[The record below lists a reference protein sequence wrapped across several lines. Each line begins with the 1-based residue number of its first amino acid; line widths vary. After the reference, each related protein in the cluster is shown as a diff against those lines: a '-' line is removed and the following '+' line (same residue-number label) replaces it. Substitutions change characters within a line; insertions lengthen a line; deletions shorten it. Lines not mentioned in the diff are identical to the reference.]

1 MDNFFQTLKNL
12 GPIRLA
18 AMGIVA
24 FSLLGFFTFM
34 TTRMTSSQMS
44 LLYSDLDSQDSSAI
58 ARKLEAMKIPFDISP
73 DGKTM
78 KVATDMVGKA
88 RMAAAGEG
96 LPRGGS
102 IGYEIFD
109 QKEGFGTTTFVQNI
123 NHLRALEG
131 ELARTISTLSS
142 VTQARVHLVLPQR
155 ELFSRTETHAS
166 ASVFLRLR
174 AGGVAPE
181 QVIAIQN
188 LIAAAVPQLR
198 TDQISI
204 VDDKGNLLAKPKS
217 AESVAGGAGGGA
229 DNQGDMRQSFELM
242 QSKKIEDLLGQ
253 SIGFGKVRAKVSAD
267 MDFDRITT
275 QSEIFDPESQVVRS
289 QQTVSEDSKNAEGT
303 TGAAVTVQN
312 NLPTG
317 IEQGGGAGGGSNNS
331 TNRTEETLNYE
342 INKTVRSQVRDAG
355 QVRRQS
361 VAVVVDGKY
370 EMEKDKDGKEVKDG
384 KQIYIPRTG
393 EEMEQIKALVRSAV
407 NFEATRG
414 DTVEVI
420 NLQFQQAEAM
430 PDQPL
435 MDMMFGVP
443 KEDLFH
449 LVEILVMAGIGVLV
463 LLLVV
468 RPLLNRILESASAA
482 GSSGGQGDGNNAL
495 AGGGNMAQLAGPS
508 GSGGAMSQGLL
519 ESDGEDNALEQMI
532 DIGKV
537 EGRVKASSLRKIGE
551 IVEKH
556 PEESVGILRNWIYQ
570 ETR

>member
-58 ARKLEAMKIPFDISP
+58 ARKLEALKIPFDVSG
-73 DGKTM
+73 DGKTI
-78 KVATDMVGKA
+78 KVSSDMVGKA

-131 ELARTISTLSS
+131 ELSRTISTLSS

-181 QVIAIQN
+181 QVVAIQN

-217 AESVAGGAGGGA
+217 AENVAGGGSGGA
-229 DNQGDMRQSFELM
+229 DNQDDMRLNFEQAQSR
-242 QSKKIEDLLGQ
+242 KVEDLLGQ

-275 QSEIFDPESQVVRS
+275 QSEIFDPDSQVVRS
-289 QQTVSEDSKNAEGT
+289 QQTVTEDSKNAEGSSGT
-303 TGAAVTVQN
+303 AVTVQN

-317 IEQGGGAGGGSNNS
+317 IEQGGSSGGNSNNS
-331 TNRTEETLNYE
+331 NNRTEETLNYE
-342 INKTVRSQVRDAG
+342 INKTVRNQVREAG
-355 QVRRQS
+355 QVRHLS

-370 EMEKDKDGKEVKDG
+370 EPEKDKDGKDVKDG
-384 KQIYIPRTG
+384 KPVYVPRSAD
-393 EEMEQIKALVRSAV
+393 EMEQIKALVRSAV
-407 NFEATRG
+407 NFEASRG

-420 NLQFQQAEAM
+420 NLQFQQAEAA
-430 PDQPL
+430 PEQQL
-435 MDMMFGVP
+435 IDMMFGVP

-449 LVEILVMAGIGVLV
+449 LIEILVMAGIGVLV

-468 RPLLNRILESASAA
+468 RPLLNRILESA
-482 GSSGGQGDGNNAL
+482 NT
-495 AGGGNMAQLAGPS
+495 AGGGGNNDGSNALTGGSMAQLSGPS
-508 GSGGAMSQGLL
+508 GSGGALSQGLL
-519 ESDGEDNALEQMI
+519 ESEGEDNALEQMI

>member
-44 LLYSDLDSQDSSAI
+44 LLYNDLDSQDSSAI
-58 ARKLEAMKIPFDISP
+58 GRKLEGMKIPFDISP
-73 DGKTM
+73 DGKTI
-78 KVATDMVGKA
+78 KVASDMVGKA

-109 QKEGFGTTTFVQNI
+109 QKESFGTTTFVQNI

-142 VTQARVHLVLPQR
+142 VTAARVHLVLPQR
-155 ELFSRTETHAS
+155 ELFSRTETHAT
-166 ASVFLRLR
+166 ASVFLRPR
-174 AGGVAPE
+174 ASGVSPE
-181 QVIAIQN
+181 QVVAIQN

-204 VDDKGNLLAKPKS
+204 VDDKGNLLAKPKTNETANGS
-217 AESVAGGAGGGA
+217 AGGGET
-229 DNQGDMRQSFELM
+229 DMRLGFELLHAR
-242 QSKKIEDLLGQ
+242 KIEDLLSQ

-275 QSEIFDPESQVVRS
+275 QSEIFDPDSQVVRS
-289 QQTVSEDSKNAEGT
+289 QQTVTEEGKNSEGGNNE
-303 TGAAVTVQN
+303 AVSVQN
-312 NLPTG
+312 NLPAG
-317 IEQGGGAGGGSNNS
+317 IDQGGAGTSGGSNN
-331 TNRTEETLNYE
+331 TNNRSEETLNYE
-342 INKTVRSQVRDAG
+342 INKTVRNQVREAG
-355 QVRRQS
+355 QVRRLS
-361 VAVVVDGKY
+361 VAVVVDGRY
-370 EMEKDKDGKEVKDG
+370 EMEKDAEGKDKKDG
-384 KQIYIPRTG
+384 KQIYVPRTT
-393 EEMEQIKALVRSAV
+393 EEMDQLKALVRSAV
-407 NFEATRG
+407 NFDANRG
-414 DTVEVI
+414 DTVEVV
-420 NLQFQQAEAM
+420 NLPFQQAEASA
-430 PDQPL
+430 DQPL

-468 RPLLNRILESASAA
+468 RPLLNRVLEAANTLGAA
-482 GSSGGQGDGNNAL
+482 GSSGGNDAL
-495 AGGGNMAQLAGPS
+495 TGGGNVAQLSGP
-508 GSGGAMSQGLL
+508 GGGGALSQGLRASGEE
-519 ESDGEDNALEQMI
+519 ESALEQMI
-532 DIGKV
+532 DIGRV

-551 IVEKH
+551 LVEKH
-556 PEESVGILRNWIYQ
+556 PEESVSILRNWIYQ
-570 ETR
+570 ENR

>member
-1 MDNFFQTLKNL
+1 MDNFFLTLKNL
-12 GPIRLA
+12 GPLRLA

-78 KVATDMVGKA
+78 KVSSDMVGKA

-131 ELARTISTLSS
+131 ELSRTISTLSS

-174 AGGVAPE
+174 AGGVAPA
-181 QVIAIQN
+181 QVVAIQN

-217 AESVAGGAGGGA
+217 AESVATGGGGA
-229 DNQGDMRQSFELM
+229 DNQGDLRLNFEQAQSR
-242 QSKKIEDLLGQ
+242 KIEDLLGQ
-253 SIGFGKVRAKVSAD
+253 SLGFGKVRAKVSAD

-289 QQTVSEDSKNAEGT
+289 QQTVSEESKNAEGGDGT
-303 TGAAVTVQN
+303 AVTVQN

-317 IEQGGGAGGGSNNS
+317 IEQSGSAGSGTNNS
-331 TNRTEETLNYE
+331 NNRTEETLNYE
-342 INKTVRSQVRDAG
+342 INKTVRSQVREAG

-361 VAVVVDGKY
+361 IAVAVDGKY
-370 EMEKDKDGKEVKDG
+370 EMEKDKDGKEVKEG

-393 EEMEQIKALVRSAV
+393 EEMEQIKALVRSSV
-407 NFEATRG
+407 NFDATRG
-414 DTVEVI
+414 DTIEVI
-420 NLQFQQAEAM
+420 NIQFQQAEAQAE
-430 PDQPL
+430 QPL

-482 GSSGGQGDGNNAL
+482 GASGGGNAEGGNAL
-495 AGGGNMAQLAGPS
+495 TGGNMAQLAGPS

-519 ESDGEDNALEQMI
+519 ESSGEDNALEQMI

>member
-58 ARKLEAMKIPFDISP
+58 ARKLEALKIPFDVSG
-73 DGKTM
+73 DGKTI
-78 KVATDMVGKA
+78 KVSSDMVGKA

-131 ELARTISTLSS
+131 ELSRTISTLSS

-217 AESVAGGAGGGA
+217 AENVAGGGSGGA
-229 DNQGDMRQSFELM
+229 DNQDDMRLNFEQAQSR
-242 QSKKIEDLLGQ
+242 KVEDLLGQ

-275 QSEIFDPESQVVRS
+275 QSEIFDPDSQVVRS
-289 QQTVSEDSKNAEGT
+289 QQTVTEDSKNAEGSSGT
-303 TGAAVTVQN
+303 TAVTVQN

-317 IEQGGGAGGGSNNS
+317 IEQGGSSGGNSNNS
-331 TNRTEETLNYE
+331 NNRTEETLNYE
-342 INKTVRSQVRDAG
+342 INKTVRNQVREAG
-355 QVRRQS
+355 QVRRLS

-370 EMEKDKDGKEVKDG
+370 EPEKDKDGKDVKDG
-384 KQIYIPRTG
+384 KPVYIPRSAD
-393 EEMEQIKALVRSAV
+393 EMEQIKALVRSAV
-407 NFEATRG
+407 NFEASRG

-420 NLQFQQAEAM
+420 NLQFQQAEAA
-430 PDQPL
+430 PEQQL
-435 MDMMFGVP
+435 IDMMFGVP

-449 LVEILVMAGIGVLV
+449 LIEILVMAGIGVLV

-468 RPLLNRILESASAA
+468 RPLLNRILESANTA
-482 GSSGGQGDGNNAL
+482 GAGNSESSNAL
-495 AGGGNMAQLAGPS
+495 TGGSMAQLAGPN
-508 GSGGAMSQGLL
+508 GSGGALSQGLL
-519 ESDGEDNALEQMI
+519 ESEGEDNALEQMI

>member
-12 GPIRLA
+12 GPLRLA

-34 TTRMTSSQMS
+34 TTRMTSSKMS
-44 LLYSDLDSQDSSAI
+44 LLYSDLDGQDSSAI
-58 ARKLEAMKIPFDISP
+58 ARKLEAMKIPFDIAP
-73 DGKTM
+73 DGKTI

-131 ELARTISTLSS
+131 ELSRTISTLSS

-174 AGGVAPE
+174 AGGIAPT
-181 QVIAIQN
+181 QVTAIQN

-217 AESVAGGAGGGA
+217 AESVATGGGGGA
-229 DNQGDMRQSFELM
+229 DNQGDMRINYEQAQSR
-242 QSKKIEDLLGQ
+242 KIEELLAQ
-253 SIGFGKVRAKVSAD
+253 SVGYGKVRAKVSVD

-275 QSEIFDPESQVVRS
+275 QSEIYDPESQVVRS
-289 QQTVSEDSKNAEGT
+289 QQTVSEESKNAEG
-303 TGAAVTVQN
+303 GNNAAVSVQN

-317 IEQGGGAGGGSNNS
+317 IEQGGGADGGSNNS
-331 TNRTEETLNYE
+331 NNRTEETFNYE
-342 INKTVRSQVRDAG
+342 INKTIRSQVREAG

-361 VAVVVDGKY
+361 IAVAVDGKY
-370 EMEKDKDGKEVKDG
+370 EPEKDKEGKEVKDG
-384 KQIYIPRTG
+384 KPTYVPRTS
-393 EEMEQIKALVRSAV
+393 EEMEQIKSLVRSAV
-407 NFEATRG
+407 NFDATRG
-414 DTVEVI
+414 DTIEVV
-420 NLQFQQAEAM
+420 NMPFQQAEAA

-449 LVEILVMAGIGVLV
+449 LIEILVMAGIGVLV

-468 RPLLNRILESASAA
+468 RPLLNRILESASASGA
-482 GSSGGQGDGNNAL
+482 SGGGSDGAQAL
-495 AGGGNMAQLAGPS
+495 TGGNMAQLAGPS

-519 ESDGEDNALEQMI
+519 ESSGDENALEQMI

-556 PEESVGILRNWIYQ
+556 PEESVSILRNWIYQ